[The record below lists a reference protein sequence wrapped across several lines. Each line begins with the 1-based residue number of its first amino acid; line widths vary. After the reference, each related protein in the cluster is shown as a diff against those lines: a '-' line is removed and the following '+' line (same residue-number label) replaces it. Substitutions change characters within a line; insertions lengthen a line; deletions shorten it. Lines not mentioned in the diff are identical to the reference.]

1 MATKDTNYLVA
12 VHKGLDESLEKQV
25 AALPEKFNKQRFL
38 QNCMT
43 VLQDGQADFSKCEAP
58 TVVRTLLKGAFLGLD
73 FFNGECYA
81 IPYGNQCQFQTDYKG
96 EIKLCKRYSSNPIQD
111 IYAKVVREGDEF
123 EEVIDN
129 GKQSVN
135 FRPKAFNNGE
145 IIGAFAVVLYKDG
158 SMMYDT
164 MSKEDIEHTRQTFS
178 KAANSN
184 GCVTESNVD
193 VQKSNIEKE
202 LEKEL
207 EKENKKGGKRETT
220 QSIFERLL
228 PEYTISDV
236 MADKLREWF
245 KYKTERKD
253 GYKEQGMKSLLKQ
266 VANKVSVYGDTA
278 VCNLID
284 ECMSN
289 GWKGIIWDK
298 LQSSS
303 AYRNSGD
310 RIGNRVKDVDGW

>member
-81 IPYGNQCQFQTDYKG
+81 IPYVNQCQFQTDYKG

-123 EEVIDN
+123 EEVIEN
-129 GKQSVN
+129 GKQYVN
-135 FRPKAFNNGE
+135 FRPKTFSNGE

-178 KAANSN
+178 KAANSKAWK
-184 GCVTESNVD
+184 ESYG
-193 VQKSNIEKE
+193 EMC
-202 LEKEL
+202 
-207 EKENKKGGKRETT
+207 KKTVLR
-220 QSIFERLL
+220 RLC
-228 PEYTISDV
+228 
-236 MADKLREWF
+236 KLIDLNF
-245 KYKTERKD
+245 
-253 GYKEQGMKSLLKQ
+253 
-266 VANKVSVYGDTA
+266 DTA
-278 VCNLID
+278 EQCQAFEDGSAFDVKEKPKEKYQAQDIYQSHD
-284 ECMSN
+284 
-289 GWKGIIWDK
+289 
-298 LQSSS
+298 QSSHGADES
-303 AYRNSGD
+303 SDGVID
-310 RIGNRVKDVDGW
+310 GTFKEVDE

>member
-111 IYAKVVREGDEF
+111 IYAKVVREGDQF
-123 EEVIDN
+123 EEVIEN
-129 GKQSVN
+129 GKQYVN
-135 FRPKAFNNGE
+135 FRPKTFSNGE

-184 GCVTESNVD
+184 AAT
-193 VQKSNIEKE
+193 QKSVSFKIDTVPPE
-202 LEKEL
+202 LSVTSPV
-207 EKENKKGGKRETT
+207 NKLVTNKTT
-220 QSIFERLL
+220 VTVAGTTNDATSSPVTLTINGSAVTVYDDGTFSKDITLKDGSNTITVVAKDGAGRTTTVTRTVTLDTKA
-228 PEYTISDV
+228 PVISDV
-236 MADKLREWF
+236 SLAPNPADVGAT
-245 KYKTERKD
+245 YVI
-253 GYKEQGMKSLLKQ
+253 S
-266 VANKVSVYGDTA
+266 VSVTD
-278 VCNLID
+278 
-284 ECMSN
+284 
-289 GWKGIIWDK
+289 
-298 LQSSS
+298 
-303 AYRNSGD
+303 
-310 RIGNRVKDVDGW
+310 

>member
-111 IYAKVVREGDEF
+111 IYAKVVREGDKF
-123 EEVIDN
+123 EEVIEN
-129 GKQSVN
+129 GKQYVN
-135 FRPKAFNNGE
+135 FRPKTFSNGE

-184 GCVTESNVD
+184 ESIRD
-193 VQKSNIEKE
+193 SDF
-202 LEKEL
+202 LR
-207 EKENKKGGKRETT
+207 GKNR
-220 QSIFERLL
+220 
-228 PEYTISDV
+228 
-236 MADKLREWF
+236 
-245 KYKTERKD
+245 
-253 GYKEQGMKSLLKQ
+253 
-266 VANKVSVYGDTA
+266 
-278 VCNLID
+278 
-284 ECMSN
+284 N
-289 GWKGIIWDK
+289 GWTITFDWFMLPNNFPKVLDGNYANPGGQKQRTGDAK
-298 LQSSS
+298 L
-303 AYRNSGD
+303 D
-310 RIGNRVKDVDGW
+310 RLYNRVSEVDDWV

>member
-123 EEVIDN
+123 EEVIEN
-129 GKQSVN
+129 GKQYVN
-135 FRPKAFNNGE
+135 FRPKTFSNGE

-178 KAANSN
+178 KAANSKQN
-184 GCVTESNVD
+184 TPLYKRVPTLNLVDYSDIKVPLVVIYDSPKDFPGKVVARVWDGEKNRPTNVYC
-193 VQKSNIEKE
+193 EY
-202 LEKEL
+202 
-207 EKENKKGGKRETT
+207 ENLKRCED
-220 QSIFERLL
+220 
-228 PEYTISDV
+228 DV
-236 MADKLREWF
+236 MSAGFIF
-245 KYKTERKD
+245 KFPRTPEDDACIVTTYMR
-253 GYKEQGMKSLLKQ
+253 
-266 VANKVSVYGDTA
+266 
-278 VCNLID
+278 
-284 ECMSN
+284 
-289 GWKGIIWDK
+289 
-298 LQSSS
+298 
-303 AYRNSGD
+303 
-310 RIGNRVKDVDGW
+310 